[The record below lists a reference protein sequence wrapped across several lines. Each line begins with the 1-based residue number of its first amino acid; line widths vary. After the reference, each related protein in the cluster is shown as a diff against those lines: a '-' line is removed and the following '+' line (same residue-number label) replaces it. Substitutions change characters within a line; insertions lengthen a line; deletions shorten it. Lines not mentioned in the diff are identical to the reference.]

1 MNEFLLVDNLEQVK
15 RNVVQFNH
23 DIKENEELRK
33 RFLSRYRQWY
43 YIAELNMFAP
53 SKYIGYKEMNA
64 QKYNNKD
71 DTGADGRKTEA
82 VLRKWFIKKDKP
94 ELLEELRNRMLV
106 YGKIKKN
113 SEIHILKYEL
123 LSFSKKVK
131 DRSTIRILPMSEKD
145 PEFIGKSIE
154 EVQNGFVSSLTDR
167 NYNFKKG
174 MDSDPGTLVLFQYRA
189 RIIAM
194 AILESKTYYENIN
207 DYGYK
212 GFYRFIPESVATF
225 IPLTNKEIKSIWPR
239 FKGFN
244 QSLQK
249 LEFEQYKLF
258 QDFLLNKNIRYILK
272 DERNEES
279 FQKRVENNNVDSKLV
294 IDDRP
299 YIKTET
305 LFKNA
310 SNVKYQRNPRVSKK
324 AIVLAEFKC
333 EFKSNHLFFNS
344 SVTEKNYVEAHHL
357 VPMEFQDQFEY
368 SLDVEANIVSLCPLC
383 HKRIHHAIFKEK
395 IDLLKMLFVIRK
407 DRLKKCN
414 IEVDLK
420 MLYSFYK

>member
-113 SEIHILKYEL
+113 SEIHILKHEL

-131 DRSTIRILPMSEKD
+131 DQSIIRILPMSEKD
-145 PEFIGKSIE
+145 TEFIGKSIE
-154 EVQNGFVSSLTDR
+154 EVQDGFVSSLTDR

-225 IPLTNKEIKSIWPR
+225 IPLTNKEVKSIWPR

-279 FQKRVENNNVDSKLV
+279 FQKRVENNKVDSKLV

-299 YIKTET
+299 HIKTET

-333 EFKSNHLFFNS
+333 EFNSNHLFFNS
-344 SVTEKNYVEAHHL
+344 FVTEKNYVEAHHL
-357 VPMEFQDQFEY
+357 VPMEFQDRFEY

-395 IDLLKMLFVIRK
+395 IDLLKILFAMRK